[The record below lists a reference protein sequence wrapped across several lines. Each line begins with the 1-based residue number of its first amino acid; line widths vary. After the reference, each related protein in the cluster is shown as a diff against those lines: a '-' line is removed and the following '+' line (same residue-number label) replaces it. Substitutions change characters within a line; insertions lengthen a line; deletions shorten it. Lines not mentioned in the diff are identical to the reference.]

1 MKNIYIIL
9 ISILFTFTSCQTNKG
24 VVHFKDVVNKQVMT
38 DELYADMEIDS
49 NTKLSGTSKS
59 TYFLCFRIK
68 GDNGYSDVLGTWA
81 SLFSFGAGSAI
92 KLAATYN
99 ALEGTDADFLARP
112 TYKMTTKN
120 YILFS
125 TMEATVEGYKGK
137 YTNFR
142 EVNTF
147 ERELEIAKKKG
158 VLQQVKIKKKL

>member
-1 MKNIYIIL
+1 M
-9 ISILFTFTSCQTNKG
+9 TFL
-24 VVHFKDVVNKQVMT
+24 VWQV
-38 DELYADMEIDS
+38 
-49 NTKLSGTSKS
+49 
-59 TYFLCFRIK
+59 FF
-68 GDNGYSDVLGTWA
+68 W
-81 SLFSFGAGSAI
+81 SLSAI

-158 VLQQVKIKKKL
+158 VLQQVKIKKNYNLNFSTPNFLLNDIYHLLRNYLLE